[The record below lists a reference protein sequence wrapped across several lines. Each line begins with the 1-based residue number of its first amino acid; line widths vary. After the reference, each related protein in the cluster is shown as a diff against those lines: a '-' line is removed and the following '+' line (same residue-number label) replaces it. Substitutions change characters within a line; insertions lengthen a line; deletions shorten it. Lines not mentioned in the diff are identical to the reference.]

1 MPEFLIWPVVALIL
15 GFVAL
20 LLFKPA
26 IDRKISGIA
35 RAGKDG
41 VSFEQPQQGGEV
53 KPVLLPFVEIM
64 KLPVSPSELEREQA
78 IEKQLQSL
86 GLGNDNEK
94 IAVLTRVLANARVE
108 LELNRIAHSIFGSQV
123 TLLVQLVGTSNGMSR
138 QQAEVIFEQAQ
149 KSFPDLHNGKQFDN
163 WFAYLHVSNL
173 ATHIDNQ
180 IDITQFGKDFL
191 KFLIDSRMAHDRCG

>member
-1 MPEFLIWPVVALIL
+1 MDGYTVTGLVVVFALIL
-15 GFVAL
+15 FY
-20 LLFKPA
+20 KPIA
-26 IDRKISGIA
+26 AKIGSIS

-53 KPVLLPFVEIM
+53 KPALLPFVEIM

-86 GLGNDNEK
+86 GLGNDSEK
-94 IAVLTRVLANARVE
+94 IAVLTRVLANARVD

-138 QQAEVIFEQAQ
+138 EQAEPVFEQAQ
-149 KSFPDLHNGKQFDN
+149 KSFPELHGERKFDE
-163 WFAYLHVSNL
+163 WFAYLHIHNL
-173 ATHIDNQ
+173 ATSNEGR
-180 IDITQFGKDFL
+180 IDINQFGKDFL
-191 KFLIDSRMAHDRCG
+191 KYLVDSRMAYPRYG